1 MPHPA
6 PFPSRRH
13 RDAPLRVRSTVF
25 RSGNNQA
32 VRIPVA
38 LRLDCNEVTIRRDG
52 ASLVIEPIGA
62 IGWPAG

>member
-1 MPHPA
+1 
-6 PFPSRRH
+6 
-13 RDAPLRVRSTVF
+13 VRSTVF